1 MIGLRSDKNKS
12 EKASYWLASL
22 WPYDLEPLPSSHH
35 CCLAQSPPSSS
46 FYWWPLSPVNCF
58 LNLVMISTVIIKVVM
73 SVTSL
78 GLWGRRR
85 QWSNLHTPLAWPTP
99 GFMDTLYF
107 GGPPQK
113 YMPPP
118 SSHIYSQLRSF
129 IWMSEI
135 WFCFVFLWWNIVIGS
150 NENYDG
156 AEAVKCHL

>member
-46 FYWWPLSPVNCF
+46 FYWWPVSPVNCF

-78 GLWGRRR
+78 GLWGRRL

-99 GFMDTLYF
+99 GFMDTLYL

-113 YMPPP
+113 YMPPPP
-118 SSHIYSQLRSF
+118 SSHIYSQLRRNRKYGF
-129 IWMSEI
+129 VGFFVMKYCY
-135 WFCFVFLWWNIVIGS
+135 WFKWKLWWCWGS
-150 NENYDG
+150 QMPSLD
-156 AEAVKCHL
+156 